1 MGLCDVFVGQSS
13 GARKRTRV
21 GEAPNTVDTYPSVVA
36 FAYPYRLRD
45 G

>member
-1 MGLCDVFVGQSS
+1 MGLCDVFVGQPP

-21 GEAPNTVDTYPSVVA
+21 GEAPNTVDTYPGVVA
-36 FAYPYRLRD
+36 STYPYRLRD